1 MNQAKPRPRRAFVMI
16 SALALLILVAS
27 LATSW
32 TSGVLRQRGQARLA
46 SQHAQAEWLGESAL
60 RRGLARLRREPDHPG
75 EAWLLSPDELQQA
88 YGAAIT
94 TRVERPEEGPPR
106 LIAVVR
112 IPNESDPRVTHT
124 ASLRLPTDTAGES
137 P

>member
-1 MNQAKPRPRRAFVMI
+1 MNQAKARPRRAFVMI
-16 SALALLILVAS
+16 SALALLIVVAS

-46 SQHAQAEWLGESAL
+46 AQHAQAEWLGESAL
-60 RRGLARLRREPDHPG
+60 RRGLARLRNDPDHPG
-75 EAWLLSPDELQQA
+75 EAWAVSPAELQQA

-94 TRVERPEEGPPR
+94 TRVERPAEGATR
-106 LIAVVR
+106 LIAMVR
-112 IPNESDPRVTHT
+112 LPNETDPRVTHT
-124 ASLRLPTDTAGES
+124 ASLRLPTATSGES